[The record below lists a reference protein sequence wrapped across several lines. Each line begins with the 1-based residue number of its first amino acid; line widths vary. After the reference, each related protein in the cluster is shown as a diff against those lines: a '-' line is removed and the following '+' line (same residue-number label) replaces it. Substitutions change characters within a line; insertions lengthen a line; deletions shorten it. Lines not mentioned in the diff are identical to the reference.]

1 MLQMS
6 GSIPSPAPSQ
16 RSTTGACCRPHTTVT
31 AICPPLVSHGV
42 RLGGPTVDAV
52 PLHVIPGE
60 SVALD
65 GGRLDQD
72 DTAGSRRYLGEQ
84 IAVHVGD
91 VTNGREID
99 VAPDAHGRR
108 RRRRRR
114 RWC

>member
-6 GSIPSPAPSQ
+6 GSISSPAPSE
-16 RSTTGACCRPHTTVT
+16 RSTTVACCRPHTTVT

-52 PLHVIPGE
+52 PLHVIPSE
-60 SVALD
+60 SIPLH
-65 GGRLDQD
+65 GGRIDQG

-84 IAVHVGD
+84 GPVQIRD

-99 VAPDAHGRR
+99 VRSDAH
-108 RRRRRR
+108 
-114 RWC
+114 